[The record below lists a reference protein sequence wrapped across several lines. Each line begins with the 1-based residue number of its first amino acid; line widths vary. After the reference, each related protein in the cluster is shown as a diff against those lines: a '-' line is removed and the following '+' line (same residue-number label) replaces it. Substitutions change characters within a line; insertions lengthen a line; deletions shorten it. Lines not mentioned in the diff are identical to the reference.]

1 MSIGESYNTPP
12 RVSSTYKRTI
22 FEELEKIANNVD
34 FRHPRFRD
42 KYKRTRSLGSAQ
54 ALIVEIA
61 LTDER
66 IGVLLDEI
74 LRPMMVEKGKN
85 YTRAVYYTDRY

>member
-1 MSIGESYNTPP
+1 MGISESFNTPP

-22 FEELEKIANNVD
+22 YDELEKIANNVD
-34 FRHPRFRD
+34 FRHPRFRN
-42 KYKRTRSLGSAQ
+42 KHKRTRSVGSAQ

-66 IGVLLDEI
+66 VATTMEQI
-74 LRPMMVEKGKN
+74 LRSMMVNGGKGW
-85 YTRAVYYTDRY
+85 TRSVHYRDKY